1 MDWDV
6 GALVEDT
13 DKLRNFVED
22 DFDFFEY
29 EQGRSSTIVVA
40 GRLKSHIQFWRS
52 IGASQFI
59 LDVIE
64 HGYRIPFHSTPPVSF
79 SSNNKSALAHS
90 DFVNEAISE
99 LLVTNRIFESEVLP
113 HNVNPLSVSIQ
124 SSGKKRLILDLRFVN
139 KHVWKQKVKFEDLKV
154 ALNYFDKGHFMFSF
168 DIKSG
173 YHHVLIFPP
182 HQTFL
187 GFSWFYQGKVRYFCF
202 RVLPFG
208 LCSAPF
214 VFTKIFRPLVAYWRR
229 DGIHIVVYL
238 DDGLGEGPSY
248 QVALAHSTRVKTDLV
263 RSGFVPNFEKSVWVP
278 TSVLDWLGFTID
290 LFQGLLFVPGIKLKR
305 VVSDI
310 DSLLEANCCTAR
322 ELSALAG
329 RINSFK
335 LAVGN
340 VTTLMTKFIHMS
352 IVLQPSWDSRFPLS
366 DSVKEELFFSG
377 KRTFGV

>member
-79 SSNNKSALAHS
+79 SSNNKSALAQS

-99 LLVTNRIFESEVLP
+99 LLVTSRIFESEVLP

-139 KHVWKQKVKFEDLKV
+139 KQVWKEKVKFEDLKV

-168 DIKSG
+168 DIKRG
-173 YHHVLIFPP
+173 PL
-182 HQTFL
+182 FL
-187 GFSWFYQGKVRYFCF
+187 FYGPALWPLFSPFCF
-202 RVLPFG
+202 HKDF
-208 LCSAPF
+208 
-214 VFTKIFRPLVAYWRR
+214 
-229 DGIHIVVYL
+229 
-238 DDGLGEGPSY
+238 
-248 QVALAHSTRVKTDLV
+248 
-263 RSGFVPNFEKSVWVP
+263 
-278 TSVLDWLGFTID
+278 
-290 LFQGLLFVPGIKLKR
+290 
-305 VVSDI
+305 
-310 DSLLEANCCTAR
+310 
-322 ELSALAG
+322 
-329 RINSFK
+329 
-335 LAVGN
+335 
-340 VTTLMTKFIHMS
+340 
-352 IVLQPSWDSRFPLS
+352 
-366 DSVKEELFFSG
+366 
-377 KRTFGV
+377 

>member
-13 DKLRNFVED
+13 DKLKNFVED

-154 ALNYFDKGHFMFSF
+154 ALIILTRVISCFHLTFRAVIIMCLFSRPTRHFWVFPGFIRVRSVIFVLGSCPSASVQPLLFSQ
-168 DIKSG
+168 K
-173 YHHVLIFPP
+173 
-182 HQTFL
+182 FL
-187 GFSWFYQGKVRYFCF
+187 GLS
-202 RVLPFG
+202 LPTG
-208 LCSAPF
+208 GGM
-214 VFTKIFRPLVAYWRR
+214 VFT
-229 DGIHIVVYL
+229 
-238 DDGLGEGPSY
+238 
-248 QVALAHSTRVKTDLV
+248 
-263 RSGFVPNFEKSVWVP
+263 
-278 TSVLDWLGFTID
+278 
-290 LFQGLLFVPGIKLKR
+290 LLFI
-305 VVSDI
+305 
-310 DSLLEANCCTAR
+310 
-322 ELSALAG
+322 
-329 RINSFK
+329 
-335 LAVGN
+335 
-340 VTTLMTKFIHMS
+340 LMM
-352 IVLQPSWDSRFPLS
+352 V
-366 DSVKEELFFSG
+366 
-377 KRTFGV
+377 

>member
-22 DFDFFEY
+22 DCDFFEY

-79 SSNNKSALAHS
+79 SNNNKSSLAHS

-99 LLVTNRIFESEVLP
+99 LLVTHRIFESEVLP

-214 VFTKIFRPLVAYWRR
+214 VFTKFL
-229 DGIHIVVYL
+229 
-238 DDGLGEGPSY
+238 GLS
-248 QVALAHSTRVKTDLV
+248 L
-263 RSGFVPNFEKSVWVP
+263 P
-278 TSVLDWLGFTID
+278 TGGGMVFT
-290 LFQGLLFVPGIKLKR
+290 LLFI
-305 VVSDI
+305 
-310 DSLLEANCCTAR
+310 
-322 ELSALAG
+322 
-329 RINSFK
+329 
-335 LAVGN
+335 
-340 VTTLMTKFIHMS
+340 LMM
-352 IVLQPSWDSRFPLS
+352 V
-366 DSVKEELFFSG
+366 
-377 KRTFGV
+377 

>member
-6 GALVEDT
+6 SAFVEDT

-22 DFDFFEY
+22 DFDFFEF

-168 DIKSG
+168 HSVIIMCLFSRPTRHFWVFPG
-173 YHHVLIFPP
+173 FIRVRSVIFVLGSCPSASVQPLLFSLK
-182 HQTFL
+182 FL
-187 GFSWFYQGKVRYFCF
+187 GLS
-202 RVLPFG
+202 LPTG
-208 LCSAPF
+208 GGM
-214 VFTKIFRPLVAYWRR
+214 VFT
-229 DGIHIVVYL
+229 
-238 DDGLGEGPSY
+238 
-248 QVALAHSTRVKTDLV
+248 
-263 RSGFVPNFEKSVWVP
+263 
-278 TSVLDWLGFTID
+278 
-290 LFQGLLFVPGIKLKR
+290 LLFI
-305 VVSDI
+305 
-310 DSLLEANCCTAR
+310 
-322 ELSALAG
+322 
-329 RINSFK
+329 
-335 LAVGN
+335 
-340 VTTLMTKFIHMS
+340 LMM
-352 IVLQPSWDSRFPLS
+352 V
-366 DSVKEELFFSG
+366 
-377 KRTFGV
+377 